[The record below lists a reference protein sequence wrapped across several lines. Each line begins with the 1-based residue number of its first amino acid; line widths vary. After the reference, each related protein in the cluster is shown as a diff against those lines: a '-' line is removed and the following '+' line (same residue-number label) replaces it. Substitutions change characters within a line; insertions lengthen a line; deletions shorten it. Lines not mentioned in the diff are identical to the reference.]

1 MTDHSI
7 YRGWSASYVLGALDS
22 AERIQFENHLSQCE
36 ECRREVAEFAPIPGL
51 LAKLDGYE
59 SDPAPA
65 SVASMATDQVRSEWA
80 ALERSRKR
88 WRWLAAAAAAVAVV
102 AMVASA
108 VPTFREETVW
118 IVESSVSATGTI
130 ELESRAWGTAVHLDL
145 ADLPDREGYI
155 AWVIDSSGN
164 KQQIAVWGPTNGGVA
179 VLDSTSSVKLDDV
192 SVVAVTGLDG
202 QEALLTATG

>member
-22 AERIQFENHLSQCE
+22 TERLQFEDHLSQCE
-36 ECRREVAEFAPIPGL
+36 DCRREVAEFAPIPGL
-51 LAKLDGYE
+51 LSKLERYD

-65 SVASMATDQVRSEWA
+65 SVANMATDQVRSEWA
-80 ALERSRKR
+80 ALEQSRKKWQR
-88 WRWLAAAAAAVAVV
+88 FAAAAAAIAVV

-108 VPTFREETVW
+108 LPSFRQETVW

-130 ELESRAWGTAVHLDL
+130 ELESRAWGTAIHLDL

-155 AWVIDSSGN
+155 AWVIDNAGN
-164 KQQIAVWGPTNGGVA
+164 KQQIAVWGPTASGVA
-179 VLDSTSSVKLDDV
+179 VLDSTSSVTLNDV
-192 SVVAVTGLDG
+192 SIVAVTGLDG
-202 QEALLTATG
+202 QEALLTASG